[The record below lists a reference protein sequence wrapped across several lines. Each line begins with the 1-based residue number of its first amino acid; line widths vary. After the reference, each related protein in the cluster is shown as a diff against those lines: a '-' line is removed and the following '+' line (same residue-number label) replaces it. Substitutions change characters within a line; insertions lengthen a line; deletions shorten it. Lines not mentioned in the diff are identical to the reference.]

1 MKIIMFIN
9 VGNIPM
15 TEEDMLAKISK
26 SSSFHEGTLE
36 QSQDNRSVWIVRTKF
51 SDEFKNHYTKSFWKW
66 LGDGVCKQFE
76 IPVYVSIYAEDLQR
90 YPRFQEKRNVGYVDR
105 LQEPKF
111 DFSEDDISTDHR
123 FW

>member
-1 MKIIMFIN
+1 MFIN

-66 LGDGVCKQFE
+66 LGDGVCKHFE